1 MRTTLQRW
9 GNSQGVRLPKA
20 IIVSMGL
27 NADAPVIV
35 NDDDS

>member
-1 MRTTLQRW
+1 
-9 GNSQGVRLPKA
+9 VRLPKA